1 MINPDTLPPAD
12 RIDPNRLTVLLE
24 GLGWRLV
31 GGRRGLYNR
40 LAPPSL
46 TDETGLRGSLVI
58 PLDREAP
65 EFAELLSAAV
75 LEVSSSTS
83 QDLWQRLI
91 EPRIVADP
99 ADQFQFRKETS
110 APAGLIP
117 WKLGEDLIRSA
128 RSTLAAG
135 AKTYVQ
141 KMRRYSN
148 KLGQFS
154 GRFLDNV
161 MMGQT
166 AVGSYIVTAYAPTD
180 VSIPVFSSTPLGI
193 GAHGGRIARG
203 REVTS
208 AVAGALEATAEALDH
223 YRRTASLSG
232 FEFGVQHGISFE
244 LSAALYELARDSEG
258 GDIQI
263 AWEDSIDLLD
273 APLLRS
279 FEFSGSDAPIL
290 QRAATFL
297 SGDTEED
304 DRHRTLVG
312 RVHLLTKK
320 QMGGPGLFGIET
332 LSGLPRKARV
342 RLRNM
347 DDYHLAVRAHDED
360 LVLAV
365 EGELERDGSMN
376 WLYNAEIVA
385 EVGQAD
391 EISTRLAAMPRV
403 EQMSVD
409 DFFDLEDEPEQRPPA
424 NS

>member
-1 MINPDTLPPAD
+1 M
-12 RIDPNRLTVLLE
+12 LLE
-24 GLGWRLV
+24 ELGWRLV
-31 GGRRGLYNR
+31 GGRQGLYNR
-40 LAPPSL
+40 LAPPNL
-46 TDETGLRGSLVI
+46 ADETGLRGSLVI

-75 LEVSSSTS
+75 LEVSSSAT
-83 QDLWQRLI
+83 QELWQRLI
-91 EPRIVADP
+91 EPRIIADP

-117 WKLGEDLIRSA
+117 WKLGEDLIKSA
-128 RSTLAAG
+128 RATLAAG

-148 KLGQFS
+148 RLGQFS
-154 GRFLDNV
+154 GRFLDTV

-166 AVGSYIVTAYAPTD
+166 AAGSYIVTAYAPTD
-180 VSIPVFSSTPLGI
+180 ASIPVFSTTPP
-193 GAHGGRIARG
+193 GAGAYGGRVARG

-208 AVAGALEATAEALDH
+208 AVAGALGATAEALDH

-232 FEFGVQHGISFE
+232 FEFGIRSGISFE
-244 LSAALYELARDSEG
+244 LSAALYELARDSDG

-263 AWEDSIDLLD
+263 SWEESVDLLE
-273 APLLRS
+273 APFITS

-297 SGDTEED
+297 SGDAEEVT
-304 DRHRTLVG
+304 RRRTLVG

-332 LSGLPRKARV
+332 LSGLPRKVRV
-342 RLRNM
+342 RLRDM
-347 DDYHLAVRAHDED
+347 EDYHRAVRAHDED

-376 WLYNAEIVA
+376 WLYNAEILA
-385 EVGQAD
+385 EIGQAN
-391 EISTRLAAMPRV
+391 EISTRLAAMPRM
-403 EQMSVD
+403 EQISVD
-409 DFFDLEDEPEQRPPA
+409 DFFDLDDAEDQGLDGEAQQGP
-424 NS
+424 SVS